1 MNSSSPI
8 NVLGICGSL
17 RKASLNGAL
26 LRCAQRAAPNTIR
39 FSTADISDIPPYNQ
53 DVNDLG
59 FPPSVERF
67 RRQVASADALLFV
80 TPEYN
85 YSIPGLLKNALDWAS
100 RGADQPFAHK
110 PAAIM
115 GASAGRFATARAQYH
130 LRQVLVFLNV
140 HPLNQPE
147 IMIPTAQN
155 LIGPDGEMRDDTTE
169 AYLRK
174 QLDALYIWTLHLQ
187 ESSKPNKID

>member
-1 MNSSSPI
+1 MTEQATPLH
-8 NVLGICGSL
+8 VLAICGSL
-17 RKASLNGAL
+17 RKGSFNAAL
-26 LRCAQRAAPNTIR
+26 LRCAQRVAPANFCFKEANI
-39 FSTADISDIPPYNQ
+39 ADIPLYNDDVYQAGLPLAVQQLRADIAQ
-53 DVNDLG
+53 
-59 FPPSVERF
+59 
-67 RRQVASADALLFV
+67 ADALLFV

-85 YSIPGLLKNALDWAS
+85 YSIPGLLKNAIDWAS
-100 RGADQPFAHK
+100 RGSDQPFAHK

-155 LIGPDGEMRDDTTE
+155 LIADDGELRDETTE
-169 AYLRK
+169 GYVRA
-174 QLDALYIWTLHLQ
+174 QLVALNHWANQLK
-187 ESSKPNKID
+187 SSK